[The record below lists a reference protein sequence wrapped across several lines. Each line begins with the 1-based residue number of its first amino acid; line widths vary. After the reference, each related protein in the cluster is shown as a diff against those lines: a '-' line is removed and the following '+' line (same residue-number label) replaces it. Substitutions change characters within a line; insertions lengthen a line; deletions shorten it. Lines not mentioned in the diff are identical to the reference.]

1 MTPNPG
7 IIFVI
12 WRESTEALLI
22 IGILNA
28 WLTHR
33 PSLERVAA
41 QRWLWCGAGAG
52 FLGAV
57 GLAAVLIQVGDALS
71 DEAQEY
77 FQMGVVFVAA
87 ALIVQ
92 MIFWMR
98 RNGRTIQ
105 VDLHGALEGAARKS
119 KWFAVFCLAAL
130 AVLRE
135 GSETAI
141 FLYGTMA
148 GIPGGSFAP
157 MLSVA
162 LGLLAGLGTYWLLQV
177 SGRIFSWRFFFRV
190 TEVMLLFL
198 AASLV
203 MAGLDHLVSLGML
216 PSPSVG
222 LWDTSQ
228 FLPDSG
234 MFGSMI
240 AGLTGYRSKP
250 LLVEVCVY
258 AAYWVLILW
267 FLNRP
272 RAGVRSR
279 YA

>member
-1 MTPNPG
+1 MTPSPS

-12 WRESTEALLI
+12 WRESTEALLV

-28 WLTHR
+28 WLTHCQ
-33 PSLERVAA
+33 SSERGTAR
-41 QRWLWCGAGAG
+41 RWLWSGVGAG
-52 FLGAV
+52 LIGAI
-57 GLAAVLIQVGDALS
+57 GLAGVLIYVGDALG

-77 FQMGVVFVAA
+77 FHTGIVFTAA

-92 MIFWMR
+92 MVFWMR

-105 VDLHGALEGAARKS
+105 TDLHGALDGAAKDA
-119 KWFAVFCLAAL
+119 KWFAVFFLAGL

-148 GIPGGSFAP
+148 SMPDGSFGP

-162 LGLLAGLGTYWLLQV
+162 LGLVAALGTYWLLQIG
-177 SGRIFSWRFFFRV
+177 GRILSWRFFFRV
-190 TEVMLLFL
+190 TEIMLLFL

-203 MAGLDHLVSLGML
+203 MAGLDHLVSLGIL

-234 MFGSMI
+234 MLGSLI
-240 AGLTGYRSKP
+240 SGLTGYRSKP

-258 AAYWVLILW
+258 GAYWGLVLW